1 MKTLSPSILASDM
14 LNLGKEIKKIEDS
27 GAKYVHIDVMDGV
40 FVPNISFGMP
50 VISAVDKCTD
60 LVLDVHAMI
69 IEPDRYI
76 DDFIKCGADIIT
88 FHIEA
93 LNEEKTFAAIE
104 KIHSFGKKVGL
115 SIKPKTPAEDVIK
128 FIPYVDMIL
137 VMTVEPGFGG
147 QKFMEETMIKVAKI
161 REYADKISKDLDIEV
176 DGGINDTTIKVADEN
191 GANIFVLGTAF
202 FKSEK
207 PVRVEEILKWLK
219 KEFFWLYFLGLS
231 F

>member
-1 MKTLSPSILASDM
+1 MKTLAPSILAANM
-14 LNLGKEIKKIEDS
+14 LELGEEIKKIEAS
-27 GAKYVHIDVMDGV
+27 GAKYVHIDVMDGS

-50 VISAVDKCTD
+50 IISAVRGVTD

-69 IEPDRYI
+69 INPDKYI

-93 LNEEKTFAAIE
+93 LDNERILSSIDQIRKN
-104 KIHSFGKKVGL
+104 GKKVGISL
-115 SIKPKTPAEDVIK
+115 KPATKAEAV
-128 FIPYVDMIL
+128 FPYLELIDMVL

-147 QKFMEETMIKVAKI
+147 QSFMHDMMEKVSAIKKEIENKSLCV
-161 REYADKISKDLDIEV
+161 DIQV
-176 DGGINDTTIKVADEN
+176 DGGINSETIKIANES

-207 PVRVEEILKWLK
+207 PLRLESL
-219 KEFFWLYFLGLS
+219 LGE
-231 F
+231 

>member
-1 MKTLSPSILASDM
+1 MKTLAPSILAANM
-14 LNLGKEIKKIEDS
+14 LELGEEIKKIEAS
-27 GAKYVHIDVMDGV
+27 GAKYVHIDVMDGS

-50 VISAVDKCTD
+50 IISAVRGVTD

-69 IEPDRYI
+69 INPDKYI

-93 LNEEKTFAAIE
+93 LDNNRILSSIE
-104 KIHSFGKKVGL
+104 KIRKNGKKVGISL
-115 SIKPKTPAEDVIK
+115 KPATKAEAI
-128 FIPYVDMIL
+128 FPYLELIDMVL

-147 QKFMEETMIKVAKI
+147 QSFMYDMMEKVSAIKKEIENKSLCV
-161 REYADKISKDLDIEV
+161 DIQV
-176 DGGINDTTIKVADEN
+176 DGGINSETIKIANES

-207 PVRVEEILKWLK
+207 PLRLESL
-219 KEFFWLYFLGLS
+219 LGE
-231 F
+231 